1 MISSIKGNLIE
12 INENNVVVEVNN
24 VGFLVFIPT
33 SSFTELPKV
42 GEELRL
48 FTYMNVKEDE
58 ISLYGF
64 LEKEDREM
72 FLRLI
77 SVNGVGPKGALN
89 IISNFGYE
97 KLINI
102 ISNEDSKLLST
113 VSGIGSK
120 TASKICIELA
130 DKIRKLRFGNKINKD
145 KFTNGSNDKINN
157 IRDEVVLALTKL
169 GYKES
174 KAKDIVLSIE
184 IDENEKVSDILKE
197 VLKNMSK

>member
-12 INENNVVVEVNN
+12 INENNVVVEVNDI
-24 VGFLVFIPT
+24 GFLVFIPT
-33 SSFTELPKV
+33 SSFIELPKI

-58 ISLYGF
+58 ISFYGF
-64 LEKEDREM
+64 LKKEDREM

-89 IISNFGYE
+89 IISNFGYD
-97 KLINI
+97 KLVNI

-157 IRDEVVLALTKL
+157 IRDEVMLALTKL

-174 KAKDIVLSIE
+174 KVKDIVLSME
-184 IDENEKVSDILKE
+184 IDENEKVSNILKE
-197 VLKNMSK
+197 VLKYMSK

>member
-12 INENNVVVEVNN
+12 INENNVVVEVNDI
-24 VGFLVFIPT
+24 GFLVFIPT
-33 SSFTELPKV
+33 SSFTELPKI
-42 GEELRL
+42 GEEVKL

-64 LEKEDREM
+64 LVKEDREM

-97 KLINI
+97 RLINI

-130 DKIRKLRFGNKINKD
+130 DKVRKLRFGNKINKD

-157 IRDEVVLALTKL
+157 IRDEVMLALTKL

-174 KAKDIVLSIE
+174 KVKDIVLSIE
-184 IDENEKVSDILKE
+184 IDENEKVSNILKE
-197 VLKNMSK
+197 VLKNMSV

>member
-12 INENNVVVEVNN
+12 INENNVVVEVNDI
-24 VGFLVFIPT
+24 GFLVFIPT
-33 SSFTELPKV
+33 SSFTELPKI

-58 ISLYGF
+58 ISFYGF
-64 LEKEDREM
+64 LKKEDREM

-97 KLINI
+97 RLINI

-130 DKIRKLRFGNKINKD
+130 DKVRKLRFGNKVNKD
-145 KFTNGSNDKINN
+145 KFSNGSNNKINS
-157 IRDEVVLALTKL
+157 IRDEVIIALTKL

-174 KAKDIVLSIE
+174 KVKDIVLSIE
-184 IDENEKVSDILKE
+184 INENEKVSDILKE

>member
-12 INENNVVVEVNN
+12 INENNIVVDVND
-24 VGFLVFIPT
+24 VGFLVFLPT
-33 SSFTELPKV
+33 SSFSNLPKI
-42 GEELRL
+42 GEELKL

-97 KLINI
+97 RLINI

-113 VSGIGSK
+113 VSGIGAK
-120 TASKICIELA
+120 TASKICIELV
-130 DKIRKLRFGNKINKD
+130 DKVRKLRFGNKINKNRI
-145 KFTNGSNDKINN
+145 TNGSNDKINN
-157 IRDEVVLALTKL
+157 IRDEVILALTKL

-174 KAKDIVLSIE
+174 KIKDIVLSME
-184 IDENEKVSDILKE
+184 IDENENVSNILKE
-197 VLKNMSK
+197 VLKNMAV

>member
-12 INENNVVVEVNN
+12 INDNNVVVDVND
-24 VGFLVFIPT
+24 VGFLVFLPT
-33 SSFTELPKV
+33 SSFSNLPKT
-42 GEELRL
+42 GEEIRL

-77 SVNGVGPKGALN
+77 SVSGVGPKGALN
-89 IISNFGYE
+89 IISNFGSE
-97 KLINI
+97 RLISI

-113 VSGIGSK
+113 VSGIGAK
-120 TASKICIELA
+120 TAGKICIELA
-130 DKIRKLRFGNKINKD
+130 DKVKKLKFGVKVKRDNISIGGNE
-145 KFTNGSNDKINN
+145 KINN

-174 KAKDIVLSIE
+174 KARDMILSME
-184 IDENEKVSDILKE
+184 IDENDNASDILKK
-197 VLKNMSK
+197 VLKNF

>member
-12 INENNVVVEVNN
+12 INENNVVVEVNDI
-24 VGFLVFIPT
+24 GFLVFIPT
-33 SSFTELPKV
+33 SSFTELPKI
-42 GEELRL
+42 GEEVRL

-64 LEKEDREM
+64 LVKEDREM

-97 KLINI
+97 RLINI

-130 DKIRKLRFGNKINKD
+130 DKVRKLHFGNKINKD

-157 IRDEVVLALTKL
+157 IRDEVMLALTKL

-174 KAKDIVLSIE
+174 KVKDIVLSME
-184 IDENEKVSDILKE
+184 IDENEKVSNILKE
-197 VLKNMSK
+197 VLKNMSV